1 MRMHASS
8 RERKSYWISLVSLIA
23 VVPLAIL
30 VGSRGEFVSWLQ
42 RRMEPPIIIERGSSG
57 HGAGG
62 SWRLASLRRLPG
74 PLPDTNL
81 VLAEVDFSKEEGEA
95 LRRTLPCAL
104 TLTDGAGRRW
114 AALPLPG
121 SLLREAAPEVVGRPQ
136 CSTLTVGESGA
147 ERLSVVE
154 IFLVPRLA
162 EGFALS
168 LALTGAPPL
177 LFK

>member
-1 MRMHASS
+1 MRMLASS
-8 RERKSYWISLVSLIA
+8 RERKSYWVSLVSLIA
-23 VVPLAIL
+23 VVPLAVL
-30 VGSRGEFVSWLQ
+30 TGSRGEFVSWLQ
-42 RRMEPPIIIERGSSG
+42 RRMERPIIIERGSSG

-81 VLAEVDFSKEEGEA
+81 MLAEVDFAKKADEA
-95 LRRTLPCAL
+95 VQATLPCAL
-104 TLTDGAGRRW
+104 TLTNGAGRRW

-121 SLLREAAPEVVGRPQ
+121 SLLRAAAPEVVGKPQ
-136 CSTLTVGESGA
+136 CSTLTVGESGG
-147 ERLSVVE
+147 RLSIVE
-154 IFLVPRLA
+154 IFLVPQQA

>member
-1 MRMHASS
+1 MRMLASS
-8 RERKSYWISLVSLIA
+8 RERKSYWVSLVSLIA
-23 VVPLAIL
+23 VVPLAVL
-30 VGSRGEFVSWLQ
+30 TGSRGEFVSWLQ
-42 RRMEPPIIIERGSSG
+42 RRMERPIIIERGSSG
-57 HGAGG
+57 HGVGG

-81 VLAEVDFSKEEGEA
+81 MLAEVDFAKKADEA
-95 LRRTLPCAL
+95 VQATLPCAL

-121 SLLREAAPEVVGRPQ
+121 EVVGKPQ
-136 CSTLTVGESGA
+136 CSTLTVGESGR
-147 ERLSVVE
+147 RLSIVE
-154 IFLVPRLA
+154 IFLVPQQA